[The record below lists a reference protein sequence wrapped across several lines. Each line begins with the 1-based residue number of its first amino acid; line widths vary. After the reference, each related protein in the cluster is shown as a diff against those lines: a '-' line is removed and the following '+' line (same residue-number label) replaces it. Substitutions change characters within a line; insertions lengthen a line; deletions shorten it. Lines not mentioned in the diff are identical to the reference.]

1 MLIILLKWSNKYFIY
16 STNTWK
22 SVVLWIPHGIST
34 ACGPVCYTT
43 FPTNTYMLWTAGVLQ
58 SLFFSSPKPPSLL
71 HNCSGIPLEL
81 VLTKQFKTKPI
92 KQIHSGWSHT
102 NEFQT
107 MISRREE
114 RQLTHQNKIEPRG
127 HIFWTAHWRL
137 CVLMVLCTLQ
147 NNETKKIWGIK
158 QA

>member
-1 MLIILLKWSNKYFIY
+1 
-16 STNTWK
+16 
-22 SVVLWIPHGIST
+22 
-34 ACGPVCYTT
+34 
-43 FPTNTYMLWTAGVLQ
+43 MLWTAGVLQ

-147 NNETKKIWGIK
+147 NNETKKNMRDKTSLMVFLKIQSFWYLNFSLPSLQIK
-158 QA
+158 LYPLSRWNS